1 MTAIPGPA
9 SPAEVLAV
17 IPARAGSKG
26 LVRKNILDLGGIPLL
41 AWSIRAALACPLVTR
56 VVVSTD
62 DEAMAAVAREHGA
75 QAPFL
80 RPAELAGDRS
90 LAIHA
95 VLHALDR
102 LRDDEGY
109 EPAAY
114 CTLYPTH
121 PFRPPG
127 LVAQAVRLAL
137 KAHSP
142 VIAARALST
151 RDKPYLVPSGDG
163 WAPLRLDADTWRPYG
178 LVEAK
183 SLLRPLRG
191 ARLLPVDDP
200 VALVDIDT
208 EEDLLLA
215 REAVRAGL
223 AAIPGETS

>member
-1 MTAIPGPA
+1 
-9 SPAEVLAV
+9 V
-17 IPARAGSKG
+17 IPARSGSKG
-26 LVRKNILDLGGIPLL
+26 LARKNILDLGGIPLI
-41 AWSIRAALACPLVTR
+41 AWSIRTALACPLVTR

-75 QAPFL
+75 ETPFL

-95 VLHALDR
+95 VMHALDR
-102 LRDDEGY
+102 LRTNEGY
-109 EPAAY
+109 EPIAY

-127 LVAQAVRLAL
+127 LVAQAARLAL
-137 KAHSP
+137 EGYSP
-142 VIAARALST
+142 VVTARALST
-151 RDKPYLVPSGDG
+151 RERPYLVPSGDA
-163 WAPLRLDADTWRPYG
+163 WAPLRLGPATWRSYG

-183 SLLRPLRG
+183 SLIRPLRG

-200 VALVDIDT
+200 VALMDIDT

-215 REAVRAGL
+215 REAVSAGL
-223 AAIPGETS
+223 VAIAGGTP